1 MRNKLAMGQLT
12 KYSPAAKMPCFVG
25 VYMKF
30 QNKNQTF
37 LKNKQQWSEELS
49 FLAELNVRTC
59 KYGHDECRAT
69 GEEKISAF

>member
-37 LKNKQQWSEELS
+37 LKNK
-49 FLAELNVRTC
+49 
-59 KYGHDECRAT
+59 
-69 GEEKISAF
+69 